1 MTYSTNKDHVLWIS
15 ALNDSVKVFYNAV
28 PSSSMQKYMRDKY
41 KRIKCLYF
49 LVGVADSILMNS
61 QNEGSDEVVKEK
73 RQWIGMYLKKEFG
86 YSDEELSD
94 ISTVMHSNNMPEL
107 YYEVLNDQLGYKSQ
121 EMLALIVLGGN
132 SVRKLLSNNIN
143 ESEKVKIV
151 NVLNS
156 ILENDI

>member
-61 QNEGSDEVVKEK
+61 QNEGSD
-73 RQWIGMYLKKEFG
+73 
-86 YSDEELSD
+86 
-94 ISTVMHSNNMPEL
+94 
-107 YYEVLNDQLGYKSQ
+107 
-121 EMLALIVLGGN
+121 
-132 SVRKLLSNNIN
+132 
-143 ESEKVKIV
+143 
-151 NVLNS
+151 
-156 ILENDI
+156 